1 MSEIYDAAI
10 KGDLLTL
17 SKLLARGVDPN
28 SSQDSIT
35 VLHISAGMWDSEM
48 VELLINSGAK
58 VDVADKNG
66 RTPLHFAAMG
76 RGLPAEKSSWE
87 LEDTIVNDMCYL
99 VETLRFTLCEYQC

>member
-10 KGDLLTL
+10 KGDVLTL

-76 RGLPAEKSSWE
+76 RGLPAEITQKYS
-87 LEDTIVNDMCYL
+87 
-99 VETLRFTLCEYQC
+99 

>member
-10 KGDLLTL
+10 KGDVLTL

-35 VLHISAGMWDSEM
+35 VLHISAGMWDRRM

-58 VDVADKNG
+58 VDVADNMEE
-66 RTPLHFAAMG
+66 PH
-76 RGLPAEKSSWE
+76 S
-87 LEDTIVNDMCYL
+87 
-99 VETLRFTLCEYQC
+99 TLRLRGEDYYLRKSLKNTHGNSKTQ

>member
-58 VDVADKNG
+58 VDVADKKWKNP
-66 RTPLHFAAMG
+66 TPLCG
-76 RGLPAEKSSWE
+76 YG
-87 LEDTIVNDMCYL
+87 
-99 VETLRFTLCEYQC
+99 